1 MLTQSLRTI
10 LLCGAAML
18 VAAPAMSAPAP
29 AQKEAT
35 QDMGLVPTQE
45 EMEQA
50 RLNREAGKTIKDP
63 RKTQIEE
70 VRDSESRVKGYV
82 VDPALTHIKYS
93 MDYVGEKPVNDINKG
108 TLSTPKFL
116 KVTW

>member
-1 MLTQSLRTI
+1 MLTRSLRTLFVSGSA
-10 LLCGAAML
+10 LLIAGSAF
-18 VAAPAMSAPAP
+18 AAPTPQKEPAP
-29 AQKEAT
+29 
-35 QDMGLVPTQE
+35 DMGLVPTAA

-50 RLNREAGKTIKDP
+50 RLNREAGKSLKDP

-93 MDYVGEKPVNDINKG
+93 MDYVGEKPTNDINKG